1 MPRVLSIVP
10 YPFLPPKMGGQKG
23 IALFNRFLSKKLS
36 LCAVTTDNNIPE
48 LEDTYPF
55 FPILGSH
62 RWRYI
67 NILLLFKL
75 KKVIRENNITHVLLE
90 HPYYG
95 WLGWLL
101 QKTCGVH
108 IIIHSHNIE
117 ALRFKSTGRWWW
129 KLLWHYERWTHRLA
143 QGNFFISDEDREYAK
158 RQFQLN
164 PTLCHTITYG
174 FDLASPPT
182 EADRQQAKNTIR
194 QTHGIPDDHILLLFN
209 GTLDYAPNRQALDT
223 ILEQLLPRLEKETA
237 FPFSIII
244 CGKNLPESYH
254 QLKAYQHR
262 SIIYPGFVE
271 DISLYFKGT
280 DLFINPVIDGGG
292 IKTKLVEAL
301 GFGLAC
307 VSTKQGAIGVPPAIT
322 SGKLCV
328 VDDNDHHAFTQAI
341 IHMAAIAQTAP
352 PIGPAFFDHF
362 YWDTIAGKA
371 ASVIQSIGNG

>member
-1 MPRVLSIVP
+1 MARVLSIVP

-36 LCAVTTDNNIPE
+36 LQAVTTNNNTPE
-48 LEDTYPF
+48 PEDTYTC
-55 FPILGSH
+55 FPVLGS
-62 RWRYI
+62 RLWRYV
-67 NILLLFKL
+67 NVLLFFKL
-75 KKVIRENNITHVLLE
+75 QKIIRKNNITHVLLE

-101 QKTCGVH
+101 QKTCRVN

-117 ALRFKSTGRWWW
+117 ALRFRSTNKWWW
-129 KLLWHYERWTHRLA
+129 KLLWYYERWTHRLA
-143 QGNFFISDEDREYAK
+143 QGNFFISDEDRTYAIQHF
-158 RQFQLN
+158 RLN
-164 PTLCHTITYG
+164 PAICHTITYG

-182 EADRQQAKNTIR
+182 DAERQQAKNTIC
-194 QTHGIPDDHILLLFN
+194 QTHAIPSNHVLLLFN

-223 ILEQLLPRLEKETA
+223 ILNQLLPLLEAEPA

-244 CGKNLPESYH
+244 CGKNLPTSYN
-254 QLKAYQHR
+254 QLIAYQNRHV
-262 SIIYPGFVE
+262 IYPGFVE
-271 DISLYFKGT
+271 DISLYFKGA
-280 DLFINPVIDGGG
+280 DLFINPVVEGGG

-301 GFGLAC
+301 GFGLSC
-307 VSTKQGAIGVPPAIT
+307 VSTQQGAIGVPPAIT

-328 VDDNDHHAFTQAI
+328 VDDNDPKAFSQAI
-341 IHMAAIAQTAP
+341 LRMAAYAQTAA

-371 ASVIQSIGNG
+371 ASAIESIGNG